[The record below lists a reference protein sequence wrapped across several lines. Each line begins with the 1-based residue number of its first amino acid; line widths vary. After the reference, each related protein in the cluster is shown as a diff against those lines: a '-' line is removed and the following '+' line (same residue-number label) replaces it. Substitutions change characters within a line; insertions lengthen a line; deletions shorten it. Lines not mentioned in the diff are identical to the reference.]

1 MSESVLKKEFREKDV
16 NRIRNLIRKDT
27 FSGTVA
33 QTGYEKTQ
41 VRHQEGEVW
50 EEEGRKWTIK
60 NGVLQNISRF
70 GEIKK
75 DILIPLACP
84 KCSQS
89 MGYWLHKKMFK
100 IHRMCF
106 DCVVQYEAEL
116 RKAGLYEAYEKA
128 MIQGSI
134 KAFLKDLQAW
144 VEETLETK
152 ETVVSEDGEVE
163 DWTSTNQE
171 EHKRTVREKLQEYLN
186 HFENSPE

>member
-41 VRHQEGEVW
+41 VRHQEGEIW

-116 RKAGLYEAYEKA
+116 RKAGLYEVYEKA

-144 VEETLETK
+144 VEETLESK

-163 DWTSTNQE
+163 DWSPTNQE